1 VVINNFAGYNQQK
14 PTDKWTYV
22 NPVTDFANDT
32 AWQFTHRQL
41 QRLIRSP
48 QFWTGLAAVVV
59 VLAVIGPFTTFEDQD
74 FGARLVFWGLMATS
88 CYFVGFIVSGFVG
101 QLALRAGA
109 SEMLSRL
116 IGGAVSGLPVTI
128 VVWVINKFIYGFTM
142 EGRFSFLT
150 LLVSCTVISM
160 AIAMIIYQVS
170 KAHGRTGADENVDAK
185 PIAFLRRMPVEMG
198 RDILCLEAQD
208 HYVNVTTLKGSTLV
222 LIRLSDAI
230 AELEGIEGLRIHRSW
245 WVAKEAIV
253 KTSRENGKLMV
264 KLCNDTLL
272 PVSRTY
278 AGEVRG
284 VISAQAPIHGL
295 HSGQ

>member
-1 VVINNFAGYNQQK
+1 M
-14 PTDKWTYV
+14 

-48 QFWTGLAAVVV
+48 QFWTGLVAVVV
-59 VLAVIGPFTTFEDQD
+59 VLAVIGPFTTFENQD

-88 CYFVGFIVSGFVG
+88 CYFVGFVFSVFVG

-253 KTSRENGKLMV
+253 KTTRENGKLMV
-264 KLCNDTLL
+264 KLSNDTLL

-284 VISAQAPIHGL
+284 AISA
-295 HSGQ
+295 